1 MRKNPIVA
9 KVARQ
14 RKKFAPKPEEGAKVK
29 EVRGR
34 VYAMTD
40 AHALSITA
48 EVKDGS
54 LVFTTKG
61 RWISL
66 NDIIS
71 KAHWISDTEV
81 AKAVKKKVREAVRGI
96 DLKLTKF
103 RIVIHYNSKLDD
115 HNVVMMPKYFTD
127 AIKRNYEKY
136 SSGKYVL
143 QNIRPDGTGDRILEF
158 EGIIDDDDKRY
169 SRGTYLIPDET
180 LPYNTYVMTYESV

>member
-1 MRKNPIVA
+1 MRKNPILA
-9 KVARQ
+9 KIARS
-14 RKKFAPKPEEGAKVK
+14 KKRFAPKLEEGAKVK

-34 VYAMTD
+34 VYNMTD
-40 AHALSITA
+40 AHALIITA

-71 KAHWISDTEV
+71 KAHWISDNDV
-81 AKAVKKKVREAVRGI
+81 AKAVKRKVREAIHGI

-103 RIVIHYNSKLDD
+103 RIVIRYNSKLDD

-136 SSGKYVL
+136 SSGKYVM
-143 QNIRPDGTGDRILEF
+143 QNIGPDGKGDKILEF
-158 EGIIDDDDKRY
+158 EGIIEDDDKRY
-169 SRGTYLIPDET
+169 SRGTYLIPDEN
-180 LPYNTYVMTYESV
+180 LPHNTYIMTYESV

>member
-1 MRKNPIVA
+1 MRKNPILA
-9 KVARQ
+9 KVARNK
-14 RKKFAPKPEEGAKVK
+14 KKFAPKPEEGAKVK

-40 AHALSITA
+40 AHALNITA

-71 KAHWISDTEV
+71 KAHWISDTDV
-81 AKAVKKKVREAVRGI
+81 AKAVKKKVREAIRGI

-103 RIVIHYNSKLDD
+103 RIVIRYNSKLDD

-136 SSGKYVL
+136 SSGKYVYKN
-143 QNIRPDGTGDRILEF
+143 QETKEKILEF
-158 EGIIDDDDKRY
+158 EGIIEDDDKRY
-169 SRGTYLIPDET
+169 SRGTHLIPDET
-180 LPYNTYVMTYESV
+180 LPHNTYIMTYESV